1 MTAFSLASALT
12 TRAPPFRLAGNE
24 CIDPQVRAE
33 TNDAGGVSR
42 GRTRQTEPQTRKRTR
57 YRKPHSSVSPY
68 TCETEIPFG
77 RQMSG
82 GSENNAECGGRDFGR
97 FWRVCRATLN
107 GHRTPPKPVR
117 ASISV
122 ARWHSRVPHNPVRG
136 CITGIPMCLQTVEYE
151 SPTGIWEP
159 HGHPFHRHASPDG
172 DDDVAGPRSKDAVR
186 TREDLV
192 HVRISHE
199 LRANFTRIF
208 L

>member
-1 MTAFSLASALT
+1 MSREEGHAK
-12 TRAPPFRLAGNE
+12 RNPRLARE
-24 CIDPQVRAE
+24 RVIE
-33 TNDAGGVSR
+33 KT
-42 GRTRQTEPQTRKRTR
+42 
-57 YRKPHSSVSPY
+57 HSSVSPY

-77 RQMSG
+77 RQLSG
-82 GSENNAECGGRDFGR
+82 GSDYNAEWGGRDFGR